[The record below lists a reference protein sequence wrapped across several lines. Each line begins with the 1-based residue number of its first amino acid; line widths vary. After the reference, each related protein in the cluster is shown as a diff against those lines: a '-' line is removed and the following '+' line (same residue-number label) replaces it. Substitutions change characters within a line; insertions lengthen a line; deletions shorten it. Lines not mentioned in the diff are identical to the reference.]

1 MSSECSNSSVTMCH
15 VNDISEYKLDCVLR
29 VVFFPTHS
37 ERLEWL
43 KLGNN
48 SVHEIPSVALE
59 PMHRL
64 REFDMKGNNITE
76 LHENSFRGFG
86 NTLKYLSLENNM

>member
-1 MSSECSNSSVTMCH
+1 M
-15 VNDISEYKLDCVLR
+15 ISGQIGLSASLGSI
-29 VVFFPTHS
+29 FFHA

-64 REFDMKGNNITE
+64 REFDMKGNNITD
-76 LHENSFRGFG
+76 LQDNSFRGFG